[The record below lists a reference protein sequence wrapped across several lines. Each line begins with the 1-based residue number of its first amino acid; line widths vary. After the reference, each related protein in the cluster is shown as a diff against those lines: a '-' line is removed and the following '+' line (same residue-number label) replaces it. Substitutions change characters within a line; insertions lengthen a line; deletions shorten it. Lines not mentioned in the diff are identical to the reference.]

1 MHFTTAQAAAHA
13 VRLFVQKMDDSHT
26 VVKLLATPSI
36 QIAETKCWKR
46 WNHLPLT
53 STLLST
59 LLNSAPSILQWEG
72 QRSLFSEGVQQGDP
86 LGPLL
91 FCLAIHKHCQWL
103 RSKLCI
109 LYLDDVSN
117 GDSYQSILND
127 MMEAAG
133 LSLTLNSTKSEVITH
148 DHTTLTTILSSLPG
162 AQAVT
167 HVALLTLPF
176 LAHLLVMPQA
186 SYHLFWRIFRH

>member
-1 MHFTTAQAAAHA
+1 
-13 VRLFVQKMDDSHT
+13 
-26 VVKLLATPSI
+26 
-36 QIAETKCWKR
+36 
-46 WNHLPLT
+46 
-53 STLLST
+53 
-59 LLNSAPSILQWEG
+59 
-72 QRSLFSEGVQQGDP
+72 
-86 LGPLL
+86 
-91 FCLAIHKHCQWL
+91 
-103 RSKLCI
+103 
-109 LYLDDVSN
+109 
-117 GDSYQSILND
+117 